1 VSASET
7 AAAGERREELDRL
20 DAALA
25 TVRNVA
31 DRADSL
37 SSRELRDALD
47 GVMGQLWVGF
57 APHEEVERRLA
68 RALGGRVPEIVRMG
82 HRQVHRRLALLA
94 EELRSEAEG
103 REQARRAARLL
114 DALEALV
121 AAQLE
126 LERWMIE
133 RQPSVDAG
141 TITHCEWC
149 GAEYPTPSE

>member
-1 VSASET
+1 M
-7 AAAGERREELDRL
+7 AAPGERREELDRL
-20 DAALA
+20 DTALV
-25 TVRNVA
+25 TVRDVA

-37 SSRELRDALD
+37 SGKELRDALD

-68 RALGGRVPEIVRMG
+68 RALGGRVPEIVRLG
-82 HRQVHRRLALLA
+82 HRQVHRRLAHLA
-94 EELRSEAEG
+94 EELRTDADD
-103 REQARRAARLL
+103 REQARRAARVL

-133 RQPSVDAG
+133 RQPAVDAG
-141 TITHCEWC
+141 AITHCEWC
-149 GAEYPTPSE
+149 GAEYPVPTE